1 MKKHKNYGTVSSIL
15 LRADILAEARTI
27 GIPDGFAITIAE
39 SVAKNIEDYIETHPI
54 VTPLDIKSLV
64 SSELSQFSPDLAY
77 IYHNR
82 DTII

>member
-1 MKKHKNYGTVSSIL
+1 MKKLKNYGTVSSVL
-15 LRADILAEARTI
+15 LRADILAEARAL
-27 GIPDGFAITIAE
+27 GIPDGFAVTISE
-39 SVAKNIEDYIETHPI
+39 SVARDIEDYVASHPI

-64 SSELSQFSPDLAY
+64 SAGLSQFSPDLAY

>member
-1 MKKHKNYGTVSSIL
+1 MKKNYGTVSSVL
-15 LRADILAEARTI
+15 LRADILAEARAI